1 MYKYVSDA
9 YNLYY
14 FIQTSDFSQEIV
26 KKKQHKN
33 EQIGST
39 LTPLSQ

>member
-26 KKKQHKN
+26 KKNNIKMN
-33 EQIGST
+33 ELGVR
-39 LTPLSQ
+39 

>member
-26 KKKQHKN
+26 KK
-33 EQIGST
+33 T
-39 LTPLSQ
+39 T